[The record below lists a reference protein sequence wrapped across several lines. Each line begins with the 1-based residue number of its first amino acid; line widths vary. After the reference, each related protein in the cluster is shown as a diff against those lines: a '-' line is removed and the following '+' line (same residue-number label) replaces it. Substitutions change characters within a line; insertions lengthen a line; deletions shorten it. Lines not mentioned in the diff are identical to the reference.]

1 MRFEWPSADEADGWN
16 QDGWSFE
23 FPIASRAKKPAEPV
37 KPDEAAGPEEPAEP
51 GTVGTDAA
59 GTDAAAASDVLSP
72 DGKDAASVPLPGRRD
87 AVDGKWAVP
96 DVTVGHPPVFGVGDR
111 SDAVSVAPQQ
121 IDHQDHGS
129 PDARRRF
136 SSLFHRGHS
145 NSARSDNDS
154 DVDERSA

>member
-1 MRFEWPSADEADGWN
+1 MRFEWPSADEADGRN
-16 QDGWSFE
+16 QGGWSFE
-23 FPIASRAKKPAEPV
+23 FPIAARAKEPAEPV
-37 KPDEAAGPEEPAEP
+37 KPDEAAGPEELAEP

-59 GTDAAAASDVLSP
+59 GADAAAASDVLPP
-72 DGKDAASVPLPGRRD
+72 DGRDAASVPLPGRRD
-87 AVDGKWAVP
+87 AVDGRWAVP

-121 IDHQDHGS
+121 SDHQDGGR

-145 NSARSDNDS
+145 NSARSGNAS
-154 DVDERSA
+154 DVDERSV